1 MPSRPKSTEPPVSGG
16 PGDSTPGDG
25 TQAPGTPTA
34 ERVQKYLS
42 RAGVASRRAA
52 EEMIL
57 AGRVSVNGVVIR
69 ELGVKMVA
77 GTDVVRVDG
86 RDVGA
91 PGELWYVMLNKPA
104 GVVTT
109 LDDPQRRPTV
119 AGYIPADAPR
129 LFPVGRLDADT
140 TGLLL
145 LTNDGDLAHML
156 MHPRHHVPKVYRA
169 EVDGVPDEADLRRL
183 REGITLDDGRTA
195 PAGAKILGE
204 HRGGAV
210 VEIVLREGK
219 KRQVRRMLSAVSH
232 PVRALMRTAYG
243 PLSLG
248 RLSPGETRLLSDAE
262 VRALRNAAGGG
273 V

>member
-1 MPSRPKSTEPPVSGG
+1 MPRRSNSTEPPLSAG
-16 PGDSTPGDG
+16 PGDSTPGD
-25 TQAPGTPTA
+25 TASSA

-52 EEMIL
+52 EDMIL
-57 AGRVSVNGVVIR
+57 AGRVSVNGAVIR
-69 ELGVKMVA
+69 ELGVKIVV
-77 GTDVVRVDG
+77 GTDVVCVDG
-86 RDVGA
+86 RTVE
-91 PGELWYVMLNKPA
+91 PPSELWYVMLNKPT

-119 AGYIPADAPR
+119 AKYIPADAPR

-183 REGITLDDGRTA
+183 REGIALDDGKTA

-204 HRGGAV
+204 HRNGAV

-248 RLSPGETRLLSDAE
+248 RLGPGETRLLSDAE
-262 VRALRNAAGGG
+262 VRALRTAAGGG